1 MSRSLRPQTRAR
13 FSKPRV
19 VFRGLFCAIEHR
31 LARYPDGATKVFER
45 IRRIPSVAVIPIDAR
60 GRVLLIREFR
70 EASGHWRL
78 TVPGGR
84 VDRERS
90 PKQAA
95 QRELR
100 EEAGVRA
107 RSLRLLSKSTSRGYL
122 YWPWYVYVARDLVHD
137 PLPQDQGEEIT
148 LVPTSLARAYRLALN
163 GDIELTNVAL
173 AIIRLWHEKNA
184 KRKTKKVKGSAKSKS
199 FWF

>member
-1 MSRSLRPQTRAR
+1 MPRSLRPQKRAR
-13 FSKPRV
+13 FSKSRV
-19 VFRGLFCAIEHR
+19 VFRGLFCTVEHR
-31 LARYPDGATKVFER
+31 RARYPDGATKVFER
-45 IRRIPSVAVIPIDAR
+45 IRRIPSVSVIPIDAR

-90 PKQAA
+90 PKHAA

-107 RSLRLLSKSTSRGYL
+107 RSLRLLTKSNPRGYL
-122 YWPWYVYVARDLVHD
+122 SWPWYVYVARDLVRD

-148 LVPTSLARAYRLALN
+148 LVPLSLARAYRLALN

-173 AIIRLWHEKNA
+173 AIIRLWHGKNT
-184 KRKTKKVKGSAKSKS
+184 KRKKKKVSSKPKIFRS
-199 FWF
+199 

>member
-1 MSRSLRPQTRAR
+1 MSRSPRPQARAR

-19 VFRGLFCAIEHR
+19 VFRGLFCTVEHR
-31 LARYPDGATKVFER
+31 RARYPDGATKVFER
-45 IRRIPSVAVIPIDAR
+45 IRRIPSVSVIPIDAR

-70 EASGHWRL
+70 EASGRWRL

-90 PKQAA
+90 PKHAA

-107 RSLRLLSKSTSRGYL
+107 RSLRLLLKSNPRGYMH
-122 YWPWYVYVARDLVHD
+122 WPWYVYVARDLVRD

-163 GDIELTNVAL
+163 GDIELINVAL
-173 AIIRLWHEKNA
+173 AIIRLYHQKNKGRKAKEEKPNP
-184 KRKTKKVKGSAKSKS
+184 KPKV
-199 FWF
+199 FRL